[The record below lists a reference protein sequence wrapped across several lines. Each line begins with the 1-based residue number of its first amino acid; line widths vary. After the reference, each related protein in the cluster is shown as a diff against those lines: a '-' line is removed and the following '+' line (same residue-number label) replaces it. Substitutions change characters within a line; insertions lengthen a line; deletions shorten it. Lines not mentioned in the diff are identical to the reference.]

1 MAKETPTQAPS
12 KPSTPLPR
20 AILTPTPIHTPGF
33 IFPTHKSTQS
43 PSQISIAPEENTP
56 TPTSFLPTNTPVR
69 LAFISNMDGEIALYT
84 IISDGSAL
92 TRLTK
97 QPMLIMHPTWS
108 PDSTRIAF
116 EACLGGSLSTD
127 CPDGESF
134 DIYTVNSDG
143 SNLTNLTNNEAT
155 DRFPS
160 WSPDGEIAFSS
171 DRSGKEEIYVI
182 AADGSGTK
190 QITDGQGRNY
200 EPRWSPDG
208 KWLAYHCAEEGT
220 TSICIMPDVSHDQVI
235 QIAGTYPVWSPIKAE
250 GGLRLV
256 FHCWPNGE
264 SDICIAKPDGLG
276 LINLTNSP
284 EAEIDPTWS
293 PDGRWIAYQSNREN
307 YISIYKACVTCEN
320 NAEPIRLTSGE
331 TNTNWP
337 IWSPDGNWIAYQAGH
352 ELYVMLADGN
362 GQRLL
367 AEGFFGPAAWA
378 GQ

>member
-12 KPSTPLPR
+12 KPSTPLSR
-20 AILTPTPIHTPGF
+20 AILTPTPILTPGF
-33 IFPTHKSTQS
+33 IVPNHKSTQS
-43 PSQISIAPEENTP
+43 PSQITIAPEENTP
-56 TPTSFLPTNTPVR
+56 TSTIFLPTNTPVR

-84 IISDGSAL
+84 IISDGSTL

-108 PDSTRIAF
+108 PDSARIAF
-116 EACLGGSLSTD
+116 EVCLGGSLSTD

-171 DRSGKEEIYVI
+171 DRSGKEEIYVM
-182 AADGSGTK
+182 AADGSGVK
-190 QITDGQGRNY
+190 QITDGLGRND

-208 KWLAYHCAEEGT
+208 KWLAYHCTEEGT
-220 TSICIMPDVSHDQVI
+220 TSICIMPDGSPAQVI
-235 QIAGTYPVWSPIKAE
+235 QIAGTYPVWSPINAE
-250 GGLRLV
+250 GGLRLA

-293 PDGRWIAYQSNREN
+293 PDGRRIAYQSNREN
-307 YISIYKACVTCEN
+307 HISIYKACVTCEN
-320 NAEPIRLTSGE
+320 SAEPIRLTSGE

-337 IWSPDGNWIAYQAGH
+337 IWSPDGNLIAYQVGH